1 MRVEHDRQRRL
12 QELLRS
18 MRVRILA
25 AIIGLL
31 FASSIVSV
39 VLSRGLLFESLD
51 DEIRGD
57 LIREEEEFRRL
68 ASGTDPRTGEP
79 FGTDLRAIFDVY
91 FDREVPDEGETLLA
105 FVDGELYASAQA
117 QDGAEDLGGAID
129 RWLALTRPQSGSYET
144 PEGQIRYVAMPLL
157 DGEPPGLFVV
167 ANSPAFEQAEI
178 DDALRTQAITQ
189 LIALVLASLL
199 GLALAGRVLRPLLS
213 LAQTARGISDTDL
226 TQRIPVAG
234 RDEASQ
240 IARTFNDMLARLEQA
255 FTTQRRFLD
264 DAGHELRVPL
274 TVIRGHVELLELDT
288 DPSERR
294 ATIAIVTDEIDRM
307 DRIVNDLLL
316 LARAE
321 QPDFVQPRPLDLRE
335 LTIGIHRKATA
346 LGDRDWRLAAPATTT
361 IVADGQL
368 LTQAVVQLASNA
380 CQHTGQGA
388 TIWIGAKVDAAAV
401 RLWVRDDGDGVPA
414 EQAERIFQLHAR
426 HRTRARVRGW
436 VGSVHRARDRRGARR
451 QRPVGAARRPR
462 CLVRAHPAH
471 PPVRQ
476 RGRRPRAAGPHRAHL
491 STAAVPAAL
500 SVDRAEPSVNARW
513 GSAPGP
519 AVVAVEPGAR
529 PSGPRPVRPTRRRRA
544 GARA

>member
-57 LIREEEEFRRL
+57 LVREAEEFRRL
-68 ASGTDPRTGEP
+68 ASGTDPGTGEP

-226 TQRIPVAG
+226 TQRIPLAG

-346 LGDRDWRLAAPATTT
+346 LGDRDWRLAAPAATT

-414 EQAERIFQLHAR
+414 EQAERIFQRFTRGTARGPGSGAGLGLSIVRAIAEAHGGSARLVPHA
-426 HRTRARVRGW
+426 G
-436 VGSVHRARDRRGARR
+436 RGAWFELIL
-451 QRPVGAARRPR
+451 P
-462 CLVRAHPAH
+462 
-471 PPVRQ
+471 
-476 RGRRPRAAGPHRAHL
+476 
-491 STAAVPAAL
+491 T
-500 SVDRAEPSVNARW
+500 
-513 GSAPGP
+513 
-519 AVVAVEPGAR
+519 R
-529 PSGPRPVRPTRRRRA
+529 PSGNEVV
-544 GARA
+544 ARGPLAHTART